1 MTALARLVRT
11 TSFKLSLITITVFI
25 GLSLFLFQFISSN
38 TDALMREQV
47 VQTVDAD
54 VNGLTEPYA
63 FGGITGL
70 AQAIER
76 RVRQPNANLY
86 LLVDFAGNLI
96 AGNISHLPTA
106 VLDKAD
112 GEIHFVNYQRL
123 SETVEGEAAM
133 PETYEAVV
141 RVFKLPGNFRLL
153 VGRELEEQSRLH
165 GLLGDALKLW
175 LAGMVVLAVAV
186 WFFISRR
193 ILKRMD
199 GMTRSSQHIM
209 AGDLSQRLEV
219 TGSGDEF
226 DRLAI
231 SLNQMLER
239 IEELLKGLKEVS
251 DNIAHDLKTPL
262 TRMRGRVEEALRER
276 QTEPELREAL
286 EETLV
291 ETDELINTFNALLRI
306 ARVEAGSEGVH
317 MERLPLHSIAEDLC
331 ELYEPVAEDQGVLF
345 HSSVDADLCVMG
357 DRQLLS
363 QALAN
368 LIENA
373 LKYGRPYHPET
384 PAEVS
389 VRLYQRGQSALLE
402 VADNGTGIPATEVER
417 VCERFVRLDNSR
429 SEPGSGLGLALIKAV
444 AGVHHGQL
452 ELTSGEPGL
461 VARLVLPL
469 VSDVNGGGD
478 SGDTR
483 EQRVQSATS

>member
-1 MTALARLVRT
+1 MTALGRLVKT
-11 TSFKLSLITITVFI
+11 TAFKLSMITILVFI
-25 GLSLFLFQFISSN
+25 GLSLSMFLFISKN
-38 TDALMREQV
+38 TDDLMRDQV
-47 VQTVDAD
+47 IQTVDAD

-96 AGNISHLPTA
+96 SGNISHLPTA

-112 GEIHFVNYQRL
+112 GEIHVVNYQRL
-123 SETVEGEAAM
+123 NERSDESARGQEKS
-133 PETYEAVV
+133 YNAVV

-153 VGRELEEQSRLH
+153 VGRDLEEQDRLH

-175 LAGMVVLAVAV
+175 LVGMVVLAAAI

-193 ILKRMD
+193 MLARMD
-199 GMTRSSQHIM
+199 GITKSSQQIM
-209 AGDLSQRLEV
+209 AGNLSRRIEV

-239 IEELLKGLKEVS
+239 IEELLRGLKDVS

-262 TRMRGRVEEALRER
+262 TRMRGRVEGALRDHKDEAG
-276 QTEPELREAL
+276 LRGAL

-306 ARVEAGSEGVH
+306 ARVEAGSEGVK
-317 MERLPLHSIAEDLC
+317 MENLPLSSVAEDLC
-331 ELYEPVAEDQGVLF
+331 ELYEPVAEDQGVVF
-345 HSSVDADLCVMG
+345 HSSIDTGTVVLG

-363 QALAN
+363 QAVAN

-373 LKYGRPYHPET
+373 LKYGGSIDEAKPS
-384 PAEVS
+384 EVNVS
-389 VRLYQRGQSALLE
+389 LYSRDQTAVLE
-402 VADNGTGIPATEVER
+402 VADNGTGIPEDERER
-417 VCERFVRLDNSR
+417 VCERFVRLDHSR
-429 SEPGSGLGLALIKAV
+429 TEPGSGLGLALIKAV
-444 AGVHHGQL
+444 AGVHHGEL
-452 ELTSGEPGL
+452 ELASGNPGL
-461 VARLVLPL
+461 IARLVLPL
-469 VSDVNGGGD
+469 ARESTSGGD
-478 SGDTR
+478 DGGQR
-483 EQRVQSATS
+483 ELSSAPS